1 MSAAIMGIAELLGI
15 AAGLDA
21 GELLEVAGCDALG
34 ITGGPYRVDVFGALI
49 GHPGEDDRLL
59 ADLVTLL
66 GRAMTEAR
74 LLRNFRGDKVQVLA
88 ELAHNSKHSPLKQLR
103 HLCNLSHLDLSCVM
117 GVTEAQARELCG
129 PGWRAVRG
137 VDHVDALA
145 SLGRHV
151 VTCFE
156 AHGQWR
162 EAPLVG
168 A

>member
-1 MSAAIMGIAELLGI
+1 MTATIMGIAQLLGV

-34 ITGGPYRVDVFGALI
+34 PGIAGTPYRVDVYDALL
-49 GHPGEDDRLL
+49 GRTGEDERLL

-66 GRAMTEAR
+66 GVAMNEAKT
-74 LLRNFRGDKVQVLA
+74 LHNFSGDKVRALA
-88 ELAHNSKHSPLKQLR
+88 ELAHNSNHSPLKQLR
-103 HLCNLSHLDLSCVM
+103 HLCNLSHFDLSCVM

-151 VTCFE
+151 VACFE
-156 AHGQWR
+156 GAGQWR
-162 EAPLVG
+162 AV

>member
-1 MSAAIMGIAELLGI
+1 MSATIMGIAQLLGV

-34 ITGGPYRVDVFGALI
+34 NVGTPYRVDVFDALL
-49 GHPGEDDRLL
+49 GRTGEDDLLL
-59 ADLVTLL
+59 ADLVAHL
-66 GRAMTEAR
+66 GTAMNEAR
-74 LLRNFRGDKVQVLA
+74 LLRNCRGDRVGALVDLG
-88 ELAHNSKHSPLKQLR
+88 HNSKHSPLKQLR
-103 HLCNLSHLDLSCVM
+103 HLCNLSHFDLSCVM

-151 VTCFE
+151 VACFE
-156 AHGQWR
+156 GAGQWR
-162 EAPLVG
+162 AV

>member
-1 MSAAIMGIAELLGI
+1 MSATIMGIAQLLGV

-34 ITGGPYRVDVFGALI
+34 NVGTPYRVDVFDALL
-49 GHPGEDDRLL
+49 GRTGEDDRQL
-59 ADLVTLL
+59 ADLVAHL
-66 GRAMTEAR
+66 GTALNETR
-74 LLRNFRGDKVQVLA
+74 LLRNCRGDRVKALA

-151 VTCFE
+151 VACFE
-156 AHGQWR
+156 GAGQWR
-162 EAPLVG
+162 AV